1 MTVNI
6 SRQLAASGGDHAS
19 ESGLDQVFFIA
30 HVPYCSL
37 VRFGV
42 VWSGLVMLASH
53 AVVGGEGGAF
63 EHISFCQTRRL
74 PN

>member
-30 HVPYCSL
+30 HVAYCSL

-53 AVVGGEGGAF
+53 AVVGGRGGD
-63 EHISFCQTRRL
+63 EVQSSSCKEVKT
-74 PN
+74 